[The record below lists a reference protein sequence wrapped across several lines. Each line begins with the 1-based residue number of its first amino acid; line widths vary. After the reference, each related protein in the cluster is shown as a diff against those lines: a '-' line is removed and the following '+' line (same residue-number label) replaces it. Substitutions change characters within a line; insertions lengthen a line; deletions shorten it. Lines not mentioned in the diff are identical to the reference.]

1 MMSLI
6 VLTPKGPSFRA
17 ETRHL
22 SHKAWIS
29 VLRFEL
35 GVCARKKG
43 LDRKKVTKGLYF
55 TYLERSSHRSDV
67 HEYLLGRWCSRR
79 NHVYQ
84 VSKWNFKGLRFYTGS
99 NFPFSYWFLNG
110 LYNSVALL
118 RCLWC
123 TVSGFASVAVF
134 DWPNVKHS
142 VLSNDTV
149 AYTYLQYSKH
159 SHHDAARRAV
169 LRSVRRY
176 SLLWPRYSVGN
187 NRRSAK
193 WRSQI
198 LLLSTATRCFPGPTR
213 VLDATG
219 ISIASAAFAGLTKWQ
234 TDRPCYS
241 VGNNRRSAQWKKD
254 KLCYCLWLQHIF
266 IGAFDEK
273 YTMTAF
279 PSYFVSVHQ
288 MAPPLTE
295 VWDIQLHLTTHLSTP
310 MG

>member
-1 MMSLI
+1 MHI
-6 VLTPKGPSFRA
+6 GPAVWAGRVC
-17 ETRHL
+17 EKKRTGQEK
-22 SHKAWIS
+22 SHKRVIFQ
-29 VLRFEL
+29 LFGE
-35 GVCARKKG
+35 KP
-43 LDRKKVTKGLYF
+43 
-55 TYLERSSHRSDV
+55 HRSDV

-110 LYNSVALL
+110 PYNSVALL

-176 SLLWPRYSVGN
+176 SLLWPSYSVGN

-198 LLLSTATRCFPGPTR
+198 L
-213 VLDATG
+213 
-219 ISIASAAFAGLTKWQ
+219 
-234 TDRPCYS
+234 Y
-241 VGNNRRSAQWKKD
+241 
-254 KLCYCLWLQHIF
+254 YCLWLQHIF